1 MHKHNAKGVGR
12 PYKHPRGG
20 GSKEVAPPEET
31 PTATATNE
39 PLAPAPAVPALDTA
53 AAEAT
58 AARSAEMT
66 TSINDVPLAEVDA
79 PGAKRAK
86 LTPEETDTGS
96 ADDTSAMLRTSV
108 ASDIF
113 APFLASLD
121 LAEKAAGELL
131 QTERDRWAAV
141 LAADKAAHSEELR
154 RVREVADASVA
165 SLSAELQEMRQK
177 EASAAQQGGTA
188 LAEAQHALTEMTAR
202 VQSAEAAAN
211 AAMAKAQAAGAAATT
226 LAAVR
231 DAAAAALRR
240 LEAV

>member
-31 PTATATNE
+31 PTATATDA

-53 AAEAT
+53 AA
-58 AARSAEMT
+58 RSAEMT
-66 TSINDVPLAEVDA
+66 TSITDVPLAEVDA

-96 ADDTSAMLRTSV
+96 ADDTSAMMRTSV

-141 LAADKAAHSEELR
+141 LAADKAAHVEELR

-177 EASAAQQGGTA
+177 EASAAQEGGTA
-188 LAEAQHALTEMTAR
+188 LAEAQQALTEMTAR